1 MRPLELPMQTLDGRV
16 ALLTGASRGI
26 GPLISDRLARAGLKL
41 VLVARDRARLDA
53 EVARLQATGATAV
66 AVAGDVCD
74 GAVQEAALAAAEAL
88 GGLSALINNAG
99 VEDFGHLTDTA
110 PETIADT
117 IAVNLTAPLQLCRRA
132 LPALLARDEAQIV
145 NVASVAGLLGT
156 PYGATYS
163 ATKAGLIM
171 ASLSLRME
179 LTETRVG
186 VSAVCPAFV
195 HGAGMH
201 EEAKR
206 LVGRAPALLG
216 STTAEATADAV
227 LRALRDNPAE
237 LIVND
242 APLRP
247 LVGFGRSLPGFATW
261 LTGRLAG
268 PYMRKLADARRPPGA

>member
-1 MRPLELPMQTLDGRV
+1 MQNLDGRV

-41 VLVARDRARLDA
+41 VLLARDRARLDA
-53 EVARLQATGATAV
+53 EVARLEATGATVIAV
-66 AVAGDVCD
+66 PGDVCD
-74 GAVQEAALAAAEAL
+74 GATQEAALAAAEWL
-88 GGLSALINNAG
+88 GGLSVLINNAG

-117 IAVNLTAPLQLCRRA
+117 VAVNLTAPLQLCRRA
-132 LPALLARDEAQIV
+132 LPALRARDEAQIV
-145 NVASVAGLLGT
+145 NLASVAGLLGT

-179 LTETRVG
+179 LAETQVG
-186 VSAVCPAFV
+186 VTAICPAFV

-216 STTAEATADAV
+216 STTAAATADAV